1 MVKRTPVC
9 CHGLWMSANEFNGTI
24 EKLNA
29 ARSSKVARAGAGKT
43 PRVHSHVLHFVIR
56 NAMPL
61 VSIRLPD
68 DVEARLAR
76 EAARLERP
84 KSELARDAIVDYLD
98 RIERERFLGEIARAA
113 RARGDDEA
121 LAAANEALPT
131 DNEALAMSEGVRKRK
146 ASYRATR
153 KRKPRR

>member
-1 MVKRTPVC
+1 
-9 CHGLWMSANEFNGTI
+9 
-24 EKLNA
+24 
-29 ARSSKVARAGAGKT
+29 
-43 PRVHSHVLHFVIR
+43 
-56 NAMPL
+56 MPL

-76 EAARLERP
+76 EASRLERP
-84 KSELARDAIVDYLD
+84 KSELARDAIVDYLE

-121 LAAANEALPT
+121 LAAANEALAT
-131 DNEALAMSEGVRKRK
+131 DNEALAMGEGVRERK
-146 ASYRATR
+146 ASYRTTR

>member
-1 MVKRTPVC
+1 M
-9 CHGLWMSANEFNGTI
+9 A
-24 EKLNA
+24 
-29 ARSSKVARAGAGKT
+29 
-43 PRVHSHVLHFVIR
+43 
-56 NAMPL
+56 L

-84 KSELARDAIVDYLD
+84 KSELAREAIV
-98 RIERERFLGEIARAA
+98 ERERFLGEIARAA

-131 DNEALAMSEGVRKRK
+131 DNEALAIGEGVRERK